1 MKNKYLNGNLAI
13 VFLAL
18 LTVLRFYISWREGES
33 MSDPIICFVVLALI
47 VICRTLATKL
57 ENKQGRAKLRK
68 FFGNMT
74 VILGIAVIGFLITG
88 ICSRPYS
95 YSEEVKGYNE
105 VVSSF
110 DEMPTMA
117 EIEKSVGAEYYTYNK
132 KNESNSAT
140 AIIQYDAEGYWKK
153 LLDLHKYGEGNVT
166 VMVGSKNPEFD
177 GYKFIAVDSV
187 GSVKFEHLILI
198 GINGSERKIAYIC
211 YNNLSYNDPL
221 TKDVPGGGTMSRSDI
236 TLKSFIE
243 HRCGWIRHNRVK
255 EKSLSEKN

>member
-13 VFLAL
+13 AFLAL

-33 MSDPIICFVVLALI
+33 MSDPIVCFAGLALI

-57 ENKQGRAKLRK
+57 EDKQEGTGLRRL
-68 FFGNMT
+68 FGNMT
-74 VILGIAVIGFLITG
+74 VILGIALICFLTIG
-88 ICSRPYS
+88 ICSRLYS
-95 YSEEVKGYNE
+95 YSEEAKDYNE

-153 LLDLHKYGEGNVT
+153 LLDLHKYGEGNVI

-221 TKDVPGGGTMSRSDI
+221 TEYVPSGRTMSRSDI

-243 HRCGWIRHNRVK
+243 HRCGWIRYNRVK
-255 EKSLSEKN
+255 EKALSEKN